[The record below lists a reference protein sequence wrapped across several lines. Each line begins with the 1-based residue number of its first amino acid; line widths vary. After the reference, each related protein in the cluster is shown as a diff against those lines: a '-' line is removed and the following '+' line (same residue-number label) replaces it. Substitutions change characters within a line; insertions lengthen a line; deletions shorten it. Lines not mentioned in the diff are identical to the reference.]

1 MVEGVGGWVGQ
12 PPHTCTRDTWTHM
25 NICVHTH
32 IHIPHSLAT
41 NNSLINK
48 FGVSSH
54 DNDSSKESKEF
65 PMMMTLS
72 ANLSKTDCLEIT
84 QT

>member
-1 MVEGVGGWVGQ
+1 MGGAN
-12 PPHTCTRDTWTHM
+12 PTHM
-25 NICVHTH
+25 HKGTHMDTHEHMCAHTH
-32 IHIPHSLAT
+32 THSTLSLAT

-54 DNDSSKESKEF
+54 DNDSSKESKEL

>member
-12 PPHTCTRDTWTHM
+12 PPHTCTRAHMDTHEHM
-25 NICVHTH
+25 CAHT
-32 IHIPHSLAT
+32 HIPHSLAT